1 MWGLAIVF
9 GFVVAGFVLIYDSVH
24 QVTEGHVGVYWFGG
38 ALLDEVTNP
47 GYHFKIPF
55 FSQFEEVQ
63 TTLQT
68 DKVVSVPCGTSGGIV
83 IHFDSVEVV
92 NRLKKEFVLD
102 TVRNYTT
109 KYDAPMIFNK
119 VHHELNQ
126 FCSSHSLQEVYITL
140 FDTLDDYLVQALQK
154 GCTDWAPG
162 IEVVAVRVT
171 KPTIPA
177 AIRANFEQIESEKTK
192 LQLAEQSQKVAE
204 KYAETKRKEET
215 IRATMEAEVSAILS
229 EQQVA
234 TKKALQ
240 TMEVIQNLIHTDREK
255 ALADAEYYRKE
266 REAAANALLLTPA
279 YLQLQTA
286 LAVAN
291 NSKIYYGDKLPLG
304 LSLVP
309 EKYN

>member
-1 MWGLAIVF
+1 
-9 GFVVAGFVLIYDSVH
+9 
-24 QVTEGHVGVYWFGG
+24 
-38 ALLDEVTNP
+38 
-47 GYHFKIPF
+47 
-55 FSQFEEVQ
+55 
-63 TTLQT
+63 
-68 DKVVSVPCGTSGGIV
+68 
-83 IHFDSVEVV
+83 
-92 NRLKKEFVLD
+92 
-102 TVRNYTT
+102 
-109 KYDAPMIFNK
+109 MIFNK